1 MEKKEFK
8 PKLTRFA
15 KETPTCEL
23 IFSLW
28 VYLVPFDSKKCLF
41 FSAIELA
48 MATEFANYK
57 FWLEKKTLFAFIYK
71 LQVIL
76 ESDKKRFEEFY
87 FSEDEYRQ
95 FLTKL
100 DNFYSLIKD

>member
-1 MEKKEFK
+1 
-8 PKLTRFA
+8 
-15 KETPTCEL
+15 
-23 IFSLW
+23 
-28 VYLVPFDSKKCLF
+28 
-41 FSAIELA
+41 

-57 FWLEKKTLFAFIYK
+57 FWFEKKTLFAFIYK
-71 LQVIL
+71 FQVIL

-95 FLTKL
+95 FLFKL